1 MKSGKVVLILA
12 GRFAGRKA
20 IIVKPSEE
28 GSNDKRFPHAL
39 VAGIERY
46 PKKITKKMTQK
57 RINLRSK
64 IKPFLKVIN
73 YNHVM
78 PTRYVVDIPFDKA
91 NLNKECLKDPKKKKG
106 MKMKVKTS
114 FEERYKSGKS
124 KWFFQKLKF

>member
-1 MKSGKVVLILA
+1 MKSGKVVLVLA

-28 GSNDKRFPHAL
+28 GTNDKRFPHAL
-39 VAGIERY
+39 VAGIETY
-46 PKKITKKMTQK
+46 PRKVTKKMTAK
-57 RINLRSK
+57 RMNLRSQ

-91 NLNKECLKDPKKKKG
+91 ALNKECLKDPRKKRI
-106 MKMKVKTS
+106 MKNKVKAS

-124 KWFFQKLKF
+124 KWFFQKLRF